1 MIQSRFSDFQK
12 QVLILPY
19 WEFDNG
25 LDAHRDDY
33 LAGMNL
39 TNHFYIEATKI
50 LKSYNVPLIF
60 ILEGGYNPEVV
71 KNVSFDIIKELDT

>member
-1 MIQSRFSDFQK
+1 MDQHIKS
-12 QVLILPY
+12 
-19 WEFDNG
+19 FDPSIIIISNG